1 MIEKHYIDVFI
12 KTNDYLITL
21 IPLEY
26 LISYSTIIFLLS
38 LLGIIFNKQKNIIAF
53 MLFVE
58 LMLFSLSFL
67 VIIFSLIWNAPQ
79 GQIFALFIMC
89 IAVAESSIGLGLL
102 IMLYRL
108 KQRIE
113 FSAIS
118 NLKG

>member
-1 MIEKHYIDVFI
+1 MINLNNTNMYI
-12 KTNDYLITL
+12 KTNDFLINL
-21 IPLEY
+21 VPLEY
-26 LISYSTIIFLLS
+26 LLSYATILFILS
-38 LLGIIFNKQKNIIAF
+38 LIGIVFNKQKNIITF